1 MKTPYIYIGTKGYW
15 NTPGVAP
22 TSNVAALA
30 TFALASSGLLTATK
44 NNSTDPATLG
54 YRVIHKAGDAVDD
67 TRGTDYTTDF
77 VNGVLFAAGTAGGW
91 GANKN
96 KDDKQVGQV
105 TNLTGVSAY
114 ISGSANGV
122 ITVGDNTGSGAVGT
136 AATGMLMTTNDTV
149 VVEQFK
155 RNDAP
160 GNGASAGELSSA
172 YAYPMTAFLG
182 ADPVAYGKTH
192 YDGTVLDQTDLHFL
206 STDGT
211 GTNDIIRVIHTAGKY
226 PDLVKTMEAIANSG
240 VYNRA
245 ITFYDLDINGTETFA
260 GGPSLSGSNDL
271 GIVGCWRTTA

>member
-30 TFALASSGLLTATK
+30 TFAISSAGLLTATK
-44 NNSTDPATLG
+44 NNSTDPTTLG
-54 YRVIHKAGDAVDD
+54 YRVLHRAGDAVTD
-67 TRGTDYTTDF
+67 TRGTDYTNDF
-77 VNGVLFAAGTAGGW
+77 VTGELFSSATAW
-91 GANKN
+91 GADLNQ
-96 KDDKQVGQV
+96 DDKQVGQV

-122 ITVGDNTGSGAVGT
+122 ITVGDNVSSGT
-136 AATGMLMTTNDTV
+136 AGTTATGILMTTNDTV

-182 ADPVAYGKTH
+182 ANPVAYGKTH
-192 YDGTVLDQTDLHFL
+192 YDGTVLDKTDLHFL

-226 PDLVKTMEAIANSG
+226 PELVKTMEAIANCG
-240 VYNRA
+240 IYDRA
-245 ITFYDLDINGTETFA
+245 ITFYDLDINGIETFA
-260 GGPSLSGSNDL
+260 GGPSLSGKNDL
-271 GIVGCWRTTA
+271 GIYGIWRTTA

>member
-22 TSNVAALA
+22 TSNVAAIA
-30 TFALASSGLLTATK
+30 TTTIANSGLLTASKANTV
-44 NNSTDPATLG
+44 DPATLG
-54 YRVIHKAGDAVDD
+54 YRVLVVGGDQVDD
-67 TRGTDYTTDF
+67 VRGTDYTNDF
-77 VNGVLFAAGTAGGW
+77 VTGALFDDPDDTDI
-91 GANKN
+91 NQ
-96 KDDKQVGQV
+96 DDKFIGSV
-105 TNLTGVSAY
+105 TNLSDVAAF
-114 ISGSANGV
+114 ISGAANGV
-122 ITVGDNTGSGAVGT
+122 ITIGDNT
-136 AATGMLMTTNDTV
+136 ATGGTVGSDATNGFTMTTADTV

-182 ADPVAYGKTH
+182 ANPIAYAKTH

-226 PDLVKTMEAIANSG
+226 PDLVKTMEAIANCG
-240 VYNRA
+240 IYNRA
-245 ITFYDLDINGTETFA
+245 VTFYDLDINGVETFV
-260 GGPSLSGSNDL
+260 GGPSLSGQNDL